1 MDGWWWWYNE
11 RGDARGRAVFL
22 RILQQHRKVFH
33 TQLETRLFQKKNLH
47 AKHNKNGMHWGVRV
61 QGKIRVYRS
70 DKVNTD
76 KNFSDLSG
84 THKVRMFGSYTGT
97 KMLFAL
103 AKSNDNGQWC
113 DFV

>member
-1 MDGWWWWYNE
+1 MDDG
-11 RGDARGRAVFL
+11 GGTMDAGMRAVAPFFCESYNNIEKFSILNL
-22 RILQQHRKVFH
+22 RHDFFKR
-33 TQLETRLFQKKNLH
+33 KNLH